1 MTWTSRAP
9 LLSATDRKLSCWIMA
24 VLSRSAG
31 RSRGTGLQN
40 LDEAEALGC
49 RQRAR
54 LDDRHHVAFLRLVAL
69 IVRTQLGRT
78 AQHLAVQRM
87 TLDAL
92 DEHRDGLVALVADDA
107 TDDAMARRLL
117 FADRKSTRLHSSPSC
132 ASRMPSS

>member
-87 TLDAL
+87 TLRSE
-92 DEHRDGLVALVADDA
+92 EHTSELQSLMRNSYAVFCLQKKRTLEEW
-107 TDDAMARRLL
+107 
-117 FADRKSTRLHSSPSC
+117 S
-132 ASRMPSS
+132 